1 MEILIT
7 FCISLGLALLA
18 ATATFFVAKIRD
30 KQTNR
35 QALGVAGIGAAVTFV
50 CTFITLAVYVGSGS

>member
-35 QALGVAGIGAAVTFV
+35 QAFGVAGIGAAVTFV
-50 CTFITLAVYVGSGS
+50 LTFVTFLSYVSV